1 MRTILTGLGR
11 PDAVVATALDEE
23 RSPGRTF
30 SVAADSGVLYGTPTF
45 DDYIFHTGRITRD
58 EALRVPGAKRA
69 RDLICGSIGQ
79 WTLNVKDPGGR
90 PDTSFTPNL
99 FSEPESGVPASVT
112 WTHVVED
119 MLLFERSWFKS
130 LILGWHRRPIQ
141 GRRLMPETVTVQPK
155 YEYYEHGSA
164 KVWPDVPGLIRFDS
178 PNTGILNGSP
188 AVRACIALERIAMN
202 HLNGVPPLDFFTP
215 KDPNVDPF
223 ESDTEAAEFL
233 DDWAENR
240 RKRSTGYVPFD
251 LVHNVVGWDPDKL
264 QLAEARNFA
273 VLEIARLTGIDA
285 EELSVSVTS
294 RDYANMQDRR
304 RSRIE
309 DVLGPYMRAIE
320 LRLSMDDVTPHG
332 YTVEFDTSGYLRLD
346 DLAAAQSDEVLVRAR
361 ILRPNEARA
370 KRGLEPIPGGD
381 DWAAPAVPAVE
392 QPLALPAPAQEPANA

>member
-1 MRTILTGLGR
+1 MGLMRTFLTGLGR
-11 PDAVVATALDEE
+11 PDPVVATALAEE

-30 SVAADSGVLYGTPTF
+30 AVVADSGVLYGTPTL

-69 RDLICGSIGQ
+69 RDLICASIGQ
-79 WTLNVKDPGGR
+79 WALTVKDPDGK
-90 PDTSFTPNL
+90 PDPDFTPNL
-99 FSEPESGVPASVT
+99 FTEPEAGVPASVT

-119 MLLFERSWFKS
+119 MLLFERSWMKT
-130 LILGWHRRPIQ
+130 LVLGWHRLPIR
-141 GRRLMPETVTVQPK
+141 GRRLLPETVTVQPR

-178 PNTGILNGSP
+178 PNPGILNGSP

-202 HLNGVPPLDFFTP
+202 HLNGVPPIDFFTP
-215 KDPNVDPF
+215 KGDTEPF
-223 ESDTEAAEFL
+223 EDDDEAAQFL
-233 DDWAENR
+233 GDWAENR
-240 RKRSTGYVPFD
+240 RTRSTGYVPFD
-251 LVHNVVGWDPDKL
+251 LEHHVVGWDPEKL

-273 VLEIARLTGIDA
+273 ILEIARLTGIDA

-309 DVLGPYMRAIE
+309 DVLGPYMKAIE

-346 DLAAAQSDEVLVRAR
+346 DLAAAQSDEVLVRAK

-370 KRGLEPIPGGD
+370 KRGLEPIEGGN
-381 DWAAPAVPAVE
+381 DWPAAPA
-392 QPLALPAPAQEPANA
+392 ALPAPAQEPTNA

>member
-1 MRTILTGLGR
+1 MGLIGNFLTAIGR
-11 PDAVVATALDEE
+11 PDSVVTAAVEE
-23 RSPGRTF
+23 QRSPGKTF
-30 SVAADSGVLYGTPTF
+30 AVAIDSGVMYGTPTL
-45 DDYIFHTGRITRD
+45 DDYIFQTGRITRD
-58 EALRVPGAKRA
+58 EALRVPGLKRA
-69 RDLICGSIGQ
+69 RDLMCASIGQ
-79 WTLNVKDPGGR
+79 WTLTVKDPAGK
-90 PDTSFTPNL
+90 PDTTFTPNL
-99 FSEPESGVPASVT
+99 FTEPEAGVPASVT

-119 MLLFERSWFKS
+119 MLLFERSWMKS

-141 GRRLMPETVTVQPK
+141 GRRLMPETVTVQPT

-164 KVWPDVPGLIRFDS
+164 KVWPNVDGLIRFDS

-202 HLNGVPPLDFFTP
+202 HLNGVPPIDFFTP
-215 KDPNVDPF
+215 KGDTDPF
-223 ESDTEAAEFL
+223 EDDDEAKEFL
-233 DDWAENR
+233 GDWATSR
-240 RKRSTGYVPFD
+240 RERSTGFVPFN
-251 LVHNVVGWDPDKL
+251 LEHHVVGWDPEKL

-273 VLEIARLTGIDA
+273 ILEIARLTGIDA

-309 DVLGPYMRAIE
+309 DVLGPYMKAIE

-346 DLAAAQSDEVLVRAR
+346 DLAAAQSDEVLVRAK

-370 KRGLEPIPGGD
+370 KRGLEPIDGGD
-381 DWAAPAVPAVE
+381 DWAPAP
-392 QPLALPAPAQEPANA
+392 PLALPAPTQENANA

>member
-1 MRTILTGLGR
+1 MGLIGNFLTAIGR
-11 PDAVVATALDEE
+11 PDPVVTAAVEE
-23 RSPGRTF
+23 QQSPGKAF
-30 SVAADSGVLYGTPTF
+30 SVAVDSGVLYGTPTL

-69 RDLICGSIGQ
+69 RDLICASIGQ
-79 WTLNVKDPGGR
+79 WTLTVKDPGGK
-90 PDTSFTPNL
+90 PDTTFTPNL
-99 FSEPESGVPASVT
+99 FTEPEAGVPASVT

-119 MLLFERSWFKS
+119 MLLFERSWFNT

-155 YEYYEHGSA
+155 YEYYEHGTA
-164 KVWPDVPGLIRFDS
+164 KVWPEIPGLIRFDS
-178 PNTGILNGSP
+178 PNPGILNGSP

-202 HLNGVPPLDFFTP
+202 HLNGVPPIDFFTP
-215 KDPNVDPF
+215 RANATTDPF
-223 ESDTEAAEFL
+223 EDDDEAKQFL
-233 DDWAENR
+233 SDWAQSR
-240 RKRSTGYVPFD
+240 RERSTGFVPYD
-251 LVHNVVGWDPDKL
+251 LEHHVVGWDPEKL

-273 VLEIARLTGIDA
+273 ILEIARLTGIDA

-309 DVLGPYMRAIE
+309 DVLGPYMKAIE

-346 DLAAAQSDEVLVRAR
+346 DLAAAKSDEVLVRAK

-370 KRGLEPIPGGD
+370 KRGLEPIEGGD
-381 DWAAPAVPAVE
+381 AWPATPP
-392 QPLALPAPAQEPANA
+392 PLALPAAQETANA